1 MHAIKY
7 IAWLTILLLSCGRD
21 LDRQKD
27 IELKKIM
34 ALHDLQREIHFE
46 KQVSNFVNLLSE
58 DHISVN
64 RGKIAQPSIAD
75 LEERFTNYF
84 NSVDFVKWD
93 DVTPPIIRFSDDL
106 SVAYTIV
113 DKEVIVKSRDTY
125 TLDTT
130 YFSWVAIY
138 KKINGEWKIDC
149 VGSTNK

>member
-7 IAWLTILLLSCGRD
+7 IAWLIIMLYSCGRD
-21 LDRQKD
+21 MDRQKD
-27 IELKKIM
+27 IELKKIL

-58 DHISVN
+58 EHISVN

-75 LEERFTNYF
+75 HEERFTNYF

-93 DVTPPIIRFSDDL
+93 DVAPPIIRFSDDL

-113 DKEVIVKSRDTY
+113 DKEVIVRS
-125 TLDTT
+125 LDTDLLDT
-130 YFSWVAIY
+130 SYFSWVAIY